1 MNITKENLIEI
12 VGGILS
18 SVFLYIRGSNSK
30 RLLDDH
36 SLLHSDLSQVKQD
49 LDNILETLV
58 VIKNDLDENTYQ
70 IKRLSRQFMEL
81 DRAKDTDTDYT
92 Q

>member
-12 VGGILS
+12 VGGMLS

-36 SLLHSDLSQVKQD
+36 LLLHSDLSQVKQD
-49 LDNILETLV
+49 LNDILETLV

-70 IKRLSRQFMEL
+70 IKRLSRRFMEL

>member
-36 SLLHSDLSQVKQD
+36 LLLQSDLSQVKQYLND
-49 LDNILETLV
+49 ILETLV